1 MSNHR
6 RPVNALFAAALP
18 VLLLAGA
25 TAAQAHMPYVLPTLF
40 DAGKADHVTVT
51 SAFAEDAFVPEV
63 AMRDAPFH
71 LVAPDGSQAATGP
84 VTYLRDL
91 SVFEAEGYAVEGADD
106 QVDALFHLRLRAEG
120 SRTRTRNG

>member
-63 AMRDAPFH
+63 AMRDAVGDNDD
-71 LVAPDGSQAATGP
+71 LRWVARGELTSLGIPAPIRRLLTG
-84 VTYLRDL
+84 
-91 SVFEAEGYAVEGADD
+91 A
-106 QVDALFHLRLRAEG
+106 
-120 SRTRTRNG
+120 